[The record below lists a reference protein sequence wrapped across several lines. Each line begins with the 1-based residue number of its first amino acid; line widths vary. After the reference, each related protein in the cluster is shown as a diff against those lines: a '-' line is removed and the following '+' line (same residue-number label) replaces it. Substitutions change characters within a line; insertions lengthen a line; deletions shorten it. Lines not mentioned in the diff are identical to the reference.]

1 MGRRDQGIDRFESRS
16 SLKTW
21 IFRILT
27 NTAKTRGLREGR
39 SIPFA
44 SLAARARPGVDPE
57 RFLGDDTGFPGH
69 WAEPPQRWE
78 GAARLLERETLDVI
92 ERTIAELPPA
102 QAIVITMRDVAGF
115 DSEEV
120 CNALEISETNRS
132 AVAPRAFEGAA
143 GTRGVPGMRLDR
155 ELTCAQVVELV
166 TAYLERRLPEADTER
181 FEEHLVFC
189 DGCSTYLDQ
198 MRATIAP
205 QARCVARTF
214 PAGARRPA
222 AATFREAR
230 SP

>member
-1 MGRRDQGIDRFESRS
+1 MSAEPSLAPEQSPLEERRLVEALRTGDETAFARLVDEYGATMLRVARLYTSTAAVAEEVVQETWVGVIKGIERFESRS

-27 NTAKTRGLREGR
+27 NTAKTRGVREGR

-44 SLAARARPGVDPE
+44 SLAAEQGAPAVDPE

-115 DSEEV
+115 GSEDV
-120 CNALEISETNRS
+120 CNALEISETNQR
-132 AVAPRAFEGAA
+132 VLLHR
-143 GTRGVPGMRLDR
+143 
-155 ELTCAQVVELV
+155 
-166 TAYLERRLPEADTER
+166 
-181 FEEHLVFC
+181 
-189 DGCSTYLDQ
+189 
-198 MRATIAP
+198 
-205 QARCVARTF
+205 
-214 PAGARRPA
+214 
-222 AATFREAR
+222 AR
-230 SP
+230 SKVRRALEEYLR